1 MITFPNPDTTQAC
14 FRIKTPRACN
24 GWSRHFQKAGW
35 RIFYRDIV
43 RDASV
48 MHFLIKRGASAILIP
63 QQTAQ
68 ECVVTLD
75 MPSSDAAELATL
87 MVESGLAVPA

>member
-1 MITFPNPDTTQAC
+1 MITFPNLDTTQAC
-14 FRIKTPRACN
+14 FQIKTPRACN
-24 GWSRHFQKAGW
+24 GWSRHFLKAGW

-63 QQTAQ
+63 QHTAQ
-68 ECVVTLD
+68 DSVVTLD
-75 MPSSDAAELATL
+75 LPSSDAAELATL